1 MWNRNE
7 RKGQADQVVTDLD
20 GDRRHL
26 GGSWFKTDT
35 EELKLAEQFYRYI
48 DWVNL
53 FLGFHQGK
61 RVFKSHQRDGTDLQS
76 QDGSGES

>member
-1 MWNRNE
+1 MRNKNE
-7 RKGQADQVVTDLD
+7 RKELTDRVVIDLD
-20 GDRRHL
+20 GGRRHL

-53 FLGFHQGK
+53 FLGFHQVK
-61 RVFKSHQRDGTDLQS
+61 RVFKSQQRDGTDLQS
-76 QDGSGES
+76 QDGFGES

>member
-1 MWNRNE
+1 MWNKNE
-7 RKGQADQVVTDLD
+7 RNGPVDRLATDLD
-20 GDRRHL
+20 GRRRHL

-35 EELKLAEQFYRYI
+35 EELKLAEQLYLYI

-53 FLGFHQGK
+53 FLGFHQEK

-76 QDGSGES
+76 QDWFGES

>member
-1 MWNRNE
+1 MWNKNE
-7 RKGQADQVVTDLD
+7 RKELIYRVVIDPD
-20 GDRRHL
+20 GGRRHL

-53 FLGFHQGK
+53 FLGFHQVK
-61 RVFKSHQRDGTDLQS
+61 RAFKSQQRDGTDLQS